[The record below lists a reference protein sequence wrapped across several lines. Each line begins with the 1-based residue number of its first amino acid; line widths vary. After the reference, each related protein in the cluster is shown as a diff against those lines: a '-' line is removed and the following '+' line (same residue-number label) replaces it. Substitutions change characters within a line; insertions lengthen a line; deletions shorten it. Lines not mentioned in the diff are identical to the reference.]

1 MNKDR
6 RNRLSG
12 VIDTIADAI
21 SELEEIRD
29 EEQDALD
36 SLPESLQYSSK
47 GEMMQEYIDDME
59 SVMSDMENV
68 QESIQEII
76 DICQPERVVCYFC
89 RNLHYSSS

>member
-47 GEMMQEYIDDME
+47 GEMMQ
-59 SVMSDMENV
+59 
-68 QESIQEII
+68 
-76 DICQPERVVCYFC
+76 
-89 RNLHYSSS
+89 

>member
-59 SVMSDMENV
+59 SVMSDMGNV

-76 DICQPERVVCYFC
+76 DK
-89 RNLHYSSS
+89 

>member
-76 DICQPERVVCYFC
+76 DK
-89 RNLHYSSS
+89 

>member
-12 VIDTIADAI
+12 VIDTITDAI

-47 GEMMQEYIDDME
+47 GEMMQECIDDME

-76 DICQPERVVCYFC
+76 DK
-89 RNLHYSSS
+89 

>member
-12 VIDTIADAI
+12 VIDSITDAI

-36 SLPESLQYSSK
+36 SLPESLQCSSK

-68 QESIQEII
+68 QESIQKII
-76 DICQPERVVCYFC
+76 DK
-89 RNLHYSSS
+89 